1 MTRHLNIFDGNVV
14 AGFGLTSGAGVGL
27 DFHDVPASN
36 GTSSQIVVLDVSSNV
51 GIKLTDRLSVG
62 STLGLGTFFYSGP
75 FVGISAMVP
84 DYALRGVLGV
94 NYDVFDARTLGF

>member
-1 MTRHLNIFDGNVV
+1 M
-14 AGFGLTSGAGVGL
+14 
-27 DFHDVPASN
+27 
-36 GTSSQIVVLDVSSNV
+36 
-51 GIKLTDRLSVG
+51 
-62 STLGLGTFFYSGP
+62 GTFFFSGP